1 MSKKEHFVI
10 VPIEIILKDDSE
22 LTHLFCQIYL
32 KEISGVRY
40 SFKDFCIDNDLDY
53 NRTYRLKR
61 LAKKTIDT
69 AIANKNKK
77 MQKDAKNDRY
87 DPRKKGKD
95 TSEKIN
101 EKQKVAKIKKQQCKT
116 PQQTGVVGPLLE
128 TEIELITNYE
138 LLSDLELSKLTPS
151 ERMLYYAQHYDQFK
165 KEGKI

>member
-69 AIANKNKK
+69 AIAKRNK
-77 MQKDAKNDRY
+77 Q
-87 DPRKKGKD
+87 
-95 TSEKIN
+95 
-101 EKQKVAKIKKQQCKT
+101 KQKVAKSKTDKPRIKGKTKQQKTNEKQNNYNREKQQCKT
-116 PQQTGVVGPLLE
+116 PQQSGIVGPLLE